1 MAGNVTRA
9 VSVAKLTAALTPSSP
24 FSFRSILAAQ
34 DAQVIPPMASSAT
47 VMPAPLRPAVSQVTI
62 PPRGIFHLG

>member
-9 VSVAKLTAALTPSSP
+9 VSVARLTAALTPSSR

-34 DAQVIPPMASSAT
+34 DAQVIPPIASSAT
-47 VMPAPLRPAVSQVTI
+47 VTW
-62 PPRGIFHLG
+62 

>member
-9 VSVAKLTAALTPSSP
+9 VSVARLTVALTPSSR

-34 DAQVIPPMASSAT
+34 DAQVIPPIASSAT
-47 VMPAPLRPAVSQVTI
+47 VIPVTW
-62 PPRGIFHLG
+62 

>member
-1 MAGNVTRA
+1 MVAGNVTRA

-34 DAQVIPPMASSAT
+34 DAQVIPPIVSSA
-47 VMPAPLRPAVSQVTI
+47 VVTW
-62 PPRGIFHLG
+62 